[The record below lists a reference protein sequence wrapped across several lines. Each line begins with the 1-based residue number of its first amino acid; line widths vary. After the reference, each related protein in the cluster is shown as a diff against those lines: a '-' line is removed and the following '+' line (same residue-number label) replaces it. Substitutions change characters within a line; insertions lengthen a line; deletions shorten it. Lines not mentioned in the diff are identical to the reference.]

1 MTTVVKSY
9 VVDIYA
15 PLEQVFSYVSD
26 LTKHSEWSGGRL
38 KVEALTPGP
47 VAVGSKY
54 RSVGDLP
61 NQKGR
66 VNELRVVQLRP
77 PDRFV
82 FVAQDP
88 TFGEVS
94 HEFSFTPGDKGTR
107 VERAVVTNMSPLMA
121 FVSRF
126 MIEPLVAKPMMDRA
140 MANLKKE
147 MERRVTS

>member
-9 VVDIYA
+9 VVHIYA
-15 PLEQVFSYVSD
+15 PLEQVFWYVAD

-47 VAVGSKY
+47 AAVGSRY

-61 NQKGR
+61 NQKDR
-66 VNELRVVQLRP
+66 VNELRIVEVKP

-94 HEFSFTPGDKGTR
+94 HEFSFSPGDRGTR
-107 VERAVVTNMSPLMA
+107 VERAVVTTMSPVMA
-121 FVSRF
+121 FASRLL
-126 MIEPLVAKPMMDRA
+126 IEPLVGKPMMDRA
-140 MANLKKE
+140 MTNLKKE

>member
-9 VVDIYA
+9 VVHIYA

-47 VAVGSKY
+47 VAVGSLY

-61 NQKGR
+61 NQKDR

-88 TFGEVS
+88 TFGPVS
-94 HEFSFTPGDKGTR
+94 HEFSFTNDKGTR

-121 FVSRF
+121 FASQF
-126 MIEPLVAKPMMDRA
+126 IIEPLIAKPMMDRA

-147 MERRVTS
+147 MERRVTR